1 MPLTPSMRAMT
12 DEPKARTL
20 ANGIEV
26 WCSFDK
32 LVPVGELKPNPRN
45 PNTHP
50 QRQIELLAKNIRY
63 FGWRQTITVSNL
75 TGLIVSGHGRLMAAK
90 HLGVSVVPVDYQDF
104 ASESD
109 ELAVLVADNRLAEL
123 AAVDLN
129 ELEKIAS
136 EWKAVDF
143 DTILAGFEPADLEGL
158 LNPKGDDGED
168 DDDDDRHD
176 KELDKSDVTVAVGLY
191 RFRISQD
198 EFIAWCDQ
206 VKQDAG
212 FDKESVIKE
221 IRSRLGL

>member
-1 MPLTPSMRAMT
+1 MRPLFAFFVGLTLLGLVACKQPDPTPVLR
-12 DEPKARTL
+12 
-20 ANGIEV
+20 
-26 WCSFDK
+26 
-32 LVPVGELKPNPRN
+32 
-45 PNTHP
+45 
-50 QRQIELLAKNIRY
+50 QRFELLAKNIRY

-90 HLGVSVVPVDYQDF
+90 HLGVEVVPVDYQDF
-104 ASESD
+104 ASEND

-123 AAVDLN
+123 SSVDLN

-136 EWKAVDF
+136 EWKSADF

-158 LNPKGDDGED
+158 LNPGGDDDQE
-168 DDDDDRHD
+168 DDDDRHD

-198 EFIAWCDQ
+198 EFIAWCDR

-212 FDKESVIKE
+212 FDKDSVIQE

>member
-1 MPLTPSMRAMT
+1 M
-12 DEPKARTL
+12 DKIEKAKTL

-26 WCSFDK
+26 WCNFDE
-32 LVPVGELKPNPRN
+32 LVPVSELKPNPRN

-63 FGWRQTITVSNL
+63 FGWRKNICVSRL
-75 TGLIVSGHGRLMAAK
+75 SGLIVSGHGRLMAAR
-90 HLGVSVVPVDYQDF
+90 HLGVEIVPVEYQDF
-104 ASESD
+104 ASEND

-123 AAVDLN
+123 STVDLN

-136 EWKAVDF
+136 EWKSIDF
-143 DTILAGFEPADLEGL
+143 DTILAGFEPADIEGL
-158 LNPKGDDGED
+158 LNPGGNDDEE
-168 DDDDDRHD
+168 DDDDRHD

-191 RFRISQD
+191 RFRITQED
-198 EFIAWCDQ
+198 FIAWCDR

-212 FDKESVIKE
+212 FDKESVLNE

>member
-1 MPLTPSMRAMT
+1 MT
-12 DEPKARTL
+12 DDSPKARTL

-75 TGLIVSGHGRLMAAK
+75 MAAK
-90 HLGVSVVPVDYQDF
+90 QLGVEVVPVDYQDF
-104 ASESD
+104 ASEND

-123 AAVDLN
+123 STVDLN

-136 EWKAVDF
+136 EWKSIDF
-143 DTILAGFEPADLEGL
+143 DTILAGFEPADIEGL
-158 LNPKGDDGED
+158 LNPGGNDDDE
-168 DDDDDRHD
+168 DDDDRHD

-191 RFRISQD
+191 RFRITQED
-198 EFIAWCDQ
+198 FIAWCDR

-212 FDKESVIKE
+212 FDKESVLNE
-221 IRSRLGL
+221 IRNRLGL

>member
-1 MPLTPSMRAMT
+1 MT
-12 DEPKARTL
+12 DHSPKARTL

-63 FGWRQTITVSNL
+63 FGWRQCVTVSNL

-90 HLGVSVVPVDYQDF
+90 QLGVEVVPVDYQDF
-104 ASESD
+104 ASEND

-123 AAVDLN
+123 STVDLN

-136 EWKAVDF
+136 EWKSIDF
-143 DTILAGFEPADLEGL
+143 DTILAGFEPADIEGL
-158 LNPKGDDGED
+158 LNPGGNDGDE
-168 DDDDDRHD
+168 DDDDRHD

-191 RFRISQD
+191 RFRITQE
-198 EFIAWCDQ
+198 EFIAWCDR

-212 FDKESVIKE
+212 FDKESVLNE
-221 IRSRLGL
+221 IRSRLVL

>member
-1 MPLTPSMRAMT
+1 MT

-32 LVPVGELKPNPRN
+32 LVPVDELKPNPRN

-50 QRQIELLAKNIRY
+50 QRQVELLAKNIRY
-63 FGWRQTITVSNL
+63 FGWRQNLTVSRQSGFL
-75 TGLIVSGHGRLMAAK
+75 VSGHGRLMAAK
-90 HLGVSVVPVDYQDF
+90 HLGVDVVPVQYQDF

-136 EWKAVDF
+136 EWKLTDF

-158 LNPKGDDGED
+158 LNPKGDDG
-168 DDDDDRHD
+168 DDDDRHD

-191 RFRISQD
+191 RFRISQAD
-198 EFIAWCDQ
+198 FIAWCARET
-206 VKQDAG
+206 QDAG
-212 FDKESVIKE
+212 IDKESVLKE
-221 IRSRLGL
+221 IRIRLGL

>member
-1 MPLTPSMRAMT
+1 MT

-50 QRQIELLAKNIRY
+50 QRQVELLAKNIRY

-75 TGLIVSGHGRLMAAK
+75 SGLIVSGHGRLMAAK
-90 HLGVSVVPVDYQDF
+90 HLGVGVVPVDYQDF

-109 ELAVLVADNRLAEL
+109 EIAVLVADNRLAEL
-123 AAVDLN
+123 SSVDLN

-136 EWKAVDF
+136 EWKLTDF

-158 LNPKGDDGED
+158 LNPDGNSD
-168 DDDDDRHD
+168 DDDDEDDRHD

-191 RFRISQD
+191 RFRISQAD
-198 EFIAWCDQ
+198 FIAWCDR

-212 FDKESVIKE
+212 FDKESVLKE
-221 IRSRLGL
+221 IRIRLGL

>member
-1 MPLTPSMRAMT
+1 MA
-12 DEPKARTL
+12 DEIKARTL

-32 LVPVGELKPNPRN
+32 LVPVGDLKPNPRN

-63 FGWRQTITVSNL
+63 FGWRQTITVSKL
-75 TGLIVSGHGRLMAAK
+75 SGHIVSGHGRLMAAK
-90 HLGVSVVPVDYQDF
+90 QLGVEVVPVDYQDF
-104 ASESD
+104 TDEND

-123 AAVDLN
+123 SSVDLN

-136 EWKAVDF
+136 DWKSTDF
-143 DTILAGFEPADLEGL
+143 DTILAGFEPADLDAL
-158 LNPKGDDGED
+158 LNPDDDDSD

-176 KELDKSDVTVAVGLY
+176 KELDKSEVTVAVGLY

-198 EFIAWCDQ
+198 DFIAWCDR

-212 FDKESVIKE
+212 FDKDSVIQE
-221 IRSRLGL
+221 IKTRLEL

>member
-1 MPLTPSMRAMT
+1 MA
-12 DEPKARTL
+12 DDPKARTL

-63 FGWRQTITVSNL
+63 FGWRQTITVSKQS
-75 TGLIVSGHGRLMAAK
+75 GLIVSGHGRLMAAK
-90 HLGVSVVPVDYQDF
+90 HLGVEVVPVDFQDF
-104 ASESD
+104 ASDND

-123 AAVDLN
+123 ASVDLN
-129 ELEKIAS
+129 ELERIAS
-136 EWKAVDF
+136 EWKAADF
-143 DTILAGFEPADLEGL
+143 DTILAGFEPADLDAL
-158 LNPKGDDGED
+158 LNPDADEED
-168 DDDDDRHD
+168 DEDDDRHD
-176 KELDKSDVTVAVGLY
+176 KELDKSEVTVAVGLY

-198 EFIAWCDQ
+198 DFVAWCDR

-212 FDKESVIKE
+212 FDKDSVIKE
-221 IRSRLGL
+221 IRNRLDL

>member
-1 MPLTPSMRAMT
+1 MT

-26 WCSFDK
+26 WCSFDQ
-32 LVPVGELKPNPRN
+32 LVPVGELKSNPRN

-63 FGWRQTITVSNL
+63 FGWRQTITVSKL
-75 TGLIVSGHGRLMAAK
+75 SGLIVSGHGRLMAAK
-90 HLGVSVVPVDYQDF
+90 HLGVGVVPVDYQDF

-123 AAVDLN
+123 STVDLN

-136 EWKAVDF
+136 EWKTADF
-143 DTILAGFEPADLEGL
+143 DTILAGFEPADLESL
-158 LNPKGDDGED
+158 LNPNGDGAD
-168 DDDDDRHD
+168 DEDDDDRHD

-191 RFRISQD
+191 RFRISQED
-198 EFIAWCDQ
+198 FIAWCDR

-212 FDKESVIKE
+212 FDKESVLKE
-221 IRSRLGL
+221 IRIRLGL

>member
-1 MPLTPSMRAMT
+1 MT
-12 DEPKARTL
+12 DHSPKARTL

-63 FGWRQTITVSNL
+63 FGWRQTITVSKL

-90 HLGVSVVPVDYQDF
+90 QLGVEVVPVDYQDF
-104 ASESD
+104 SSEND

-123 AAVDLN
+123 STVDLN

-136 EWKAVDF
+136 EWKSIDF
-143 DTILAGFEPADLEGL
+143 DTILAGFEPADIEGL
-158 LNPKGDDGED
+158 LNPGGNDDDE
-168 DDDDDRHD
+168 DDDDRHD

-191 RFRISQD
+191 RFRITQED
-198 EFIAWCDQ
+198 FIAWCDR
-206 VKQDAG
+206 VKQEAV
-212 FDKESVIKE
+212 FDKES
-221 IRSRLGL
+221 GLNEVRNRRGL

>member
-1 MPLTPSMRAMT
+1 MA
-12 DEPKARTL
+12 DDPKARTL

-63 FGWRQTITVSNL
+63 FGWRQTITVSKRS
-75 TGLIVSGHGRLMAAK
+75 GLIVSGHGRLMAAK
-90 HLGVSVVPVDYQDF
+90 HLGVEVVPVDFQDF
-104 ASESD
+104 ADEND

-123 AAVDLN
+123 ASVDLN
-129 ELEKIAS
+129 ELEKIAG
-136 EWKAVDF
+136 EWKAADF
-143 DTILAGFEPADLEGL
+143 DTILAGFEPADLDAL
-158 LNPKGDDGED
+158 LNPDADEED
-168 DDDDDRHD
+168 DEDDDRHD
-176 KELDKSDVTVAVGLY
+176 KELDKSEVTVAVGLY

-198 EFIAWCDQ
+198 DFVAWCDR

-212 FDKESVIKE
+212 FDKDSVIKE
-221 IRSRLGL
+221 IRNRLDL

>member
-1 MPLTPSMRAMT
+1 VADAFAPLSPISKAGSTLPIVDTSQATMT
-12 DEPKARTL
+12 DDSPKARTL

-90 HLGVSVVPVDYQDF
+90 HLGVEVVPVDYQDF
-104 ASESD
+104 ANENE

-123 AAVDLN
+123 SSVDLN

-136 EWKAVDF
+136 EWKAADF
-143 DTILAGFEPADLEGL
+143 DTILAGFEPAE
-158 LNPKGDDGED
+158 PSFSAYK
-168 DDDDDRHD
+168 
-176 KELDKSDVTVAVGLY
+176 KPEL
-191 RFRISQD
+191 
-198 EFIAWCDQ
+198 
-206 VKQDAG
+206 
-212 FDKESVIKE
+212 
-221 IRSRLGL
+221 

>member
-1 MPLTPSMRAMT
+1 MPLTPSTRAMT
-12 DEPKARTL
+12 DEPKAKTL

-26 WCSFDK
+26 WCSYEK

-63 FGWRQTITVSNL
+63 FGWRQNICVSKL
-75 TGLIVSGHGRLMAAK
+75 TGFIVSGHGRLMAAK
-90 HLGVSVVPVDYQDF
+90 HLGVEIVPVEYQDF

-123 AAVDLN
+123 ASVDLN

-136 EWKAVDF
+136 EWKATDF

-158 LNPKGDDGED
+158 LNPKGDGDD

-191 RFRISQD
+191 RFRISQ
-198 EFIAWCDQ
+198 EAFIAWCDQ

>member
-1 MPLTPSMRAMT
+1 MA
-12 DEPKARTL
+12 DEIKARTP

-32 LVPVGELKPNPRN
+32 LVPVGDLKPNPRN

-63 FGWRQTITVSNL
+63 FGWRQTITVSKL
-75 TGLIVSGHGRLMAAK
+75 SGHIVSGHGRLMAAK
-90 HLGVSVVPVDYQDF
+90 QLGVEVVPVDYHDF
-104 ASESD
+104 ADEND

-123 AAVDLN
+123 SSVDLN

-136 EWKAVDF
+136 DWKSTDF
-143 DTILAGFEPADLEGL
+143 DTILAGFEPADLNAL
-158 LNPKGDDGED
+158 LNPDDEDSD

-176 KELDKSDVTVAVGLY
+176 KELDKSEVTVAVGLY

-198 EFIAWCDQ
+198 DFIAWCDR

-212 FDKESVIKE
+212 FDKDSVIQE
-221 IRSRLGL
+221 IKTRLEL

>member
-1 MPLTPSMRAMT
+1 MT
-12 DEPKARTL
+12 EDYPKARTL

-75 TGLIVSGHGRLMAAK
+75 TGMIVSGHGRLMAAK
-90 HLGVSVVPVDYQDF
+90 HLGVEVVPVDYQDF
-104 ASESD
+104 ASEND

-123 AAVDLN
+123 STVDLN

-136 EWKAVDF
+136 EWKAADF
-143 DTILAGFEPADLEGL
+143 DAILAGFEHADLEGL
-158 LNPKGDDGED
+158 LNPGGNSDDEND
-168 DDDDDRHD
+168 EDDRHD

-191 RFRISQD
+191 RFRITQD
-198 EFIAWCDQ
+198 EFIAWCDR

-212 FDKESVIKE
+212 FDKESVLNE
-221 IRSRLGL
+221 IRSRLEL